1 MTTLFFQNIFGDH
14 FLPFCNYPQRCNLE
28 DLFQPFALS
37 PRFFTNWSNLSS
49 LPPTSVLIIHSLTV
63 RFDHTFFP
71 KHLWGSISAFCN
83 HPQRFQSWGSFSA
96 FCTIP
101 KTSYQLVKPSS
112 LGASLGGKLCRIMVK
127 PYLAGRSPSSGWA
140 VSPPQGSQHSSTTN
154 IDPCNGCLLGRS

>member
-1 MTTLFFQNIFGDH
+1 MAVAPHTARFVRPHMSDVHLQLMSIYNTLWLYGLTTLFFQNIFGDH
-14 FLPFCNYPQRCNLE
+14 FLPFCNYPQRWNLE

-83 HPQRFQSWGSFSA
+83 YPQRFQSWGSLSA

-101 KTSYQLVKPSS
+101 KILPNWSNLSS
-112 LGASLGGKLCRIMVK
+112 PL
-127 PYLAGRSPSSGWA
+127 
-140 VSPPQGSQHSSTTN
+140 N
-154 IDPCNGCLLGRS
+154 

>member
-1 MTTLFFQNIFGDH
+1 MAVAPHTARLFVLSTYVWRLPSINVLINTLWLYGLTTLF
-14 FLPFCNYPQRCNLE
+14 LPKHLWGSLSAFCNYPQRCNLE

-83 HPQRFQSWGSFSA
+83 YPQRFQSWGSLSA

-101 KTSYQLVKPSS
+101 KIFTNWSNLP
-112 LGASLGGKLCRIMVK
+112 
-127 PYLAGRSPSSGWA
+127 
-140 VSPPQGSQHSSTTN
+140 VSEH
-154 IDPCNGCLLGRS
+154 L